1 MNPKSSARF
10 REEKRKDTLLVITK
24 DSPQSYSPSG
34 ERIIHTALASSLFFE
49 RVIVLSLC
57 GVRKRGWHRQR
68 DHEHNSR
75 VLLYAVNFV
84 RGMLYPLVDI
94 FDPIRFLVFLVH
106 GFIMTKRYKPLC
118 IFASMPPFETGA
130 SAWLLSKL
138 KPSILVIDL
147 RDDWEASVG
156 TQLRRYFPAVIFN
169 VLTTIT
175 NKIYSDAF
183 VIFTATQT
191 IAGSI
196 RKRGVDTQ
204 IALVPNGADTSVFL
218 PENESDRSKIRMKY
232 KLPLDKVIAV
242 YCGSGTASYYRLDRV
257 LSSVKLLSQEVK
269 DRIYVVFY
277 VFSGS
282 KKLQRMQRELEI
294 SDNVLEIRDP
304 LPRKSLAEV
313 LGVCDVGLL
322 PFDDAAYLLCA
333 RSTKLYEYLSS
344 GLYVISSG
352 PKGGEL
358 EALFSD
364 NPAFGLFIHPS
375 AKNFAVS
382 VRHVLKKGK
391 NLFSGDL
398 RRLRHSFVEKHYN
411 RKAIMKKAMK
421 TLLECVEGTV
431 NLSCIQNRDD
441 DEFGEIFLDG
451 KK

>member
-1 MNPKSSARF
+1 MIPKSSTIELRKG
-10 REEKRKDTLLVITK
+10 KRKQTLLIITEHPPK
-24 DSPQSYSPSG
+24 SYRPSG
-34 ERIIHTALASSLFFE
+34 ERILHVALAGGSVFE
-49 RVIVLSLC
+49 SVIVLSLR
-57 GVRKRGWHRQR
+57 GERKRDQQGQSERR
-68 DHEHNSR
+68 ETR
-75 VLLYAVNFV
+75 VSLKAVNFV

-94 FDPIRFLVFLVH
+94 FDPIKFLVFLVH
-106 GFIMTKRYKPLC
+106 GFLMTRRYKPLC
-118 IFASMPPFETGA
+118 IFASIPPFETGV

-147 RDDWEASVG
+147 RDDWESAVG
-156 TQLRRYFPAVIFN
+156 TQLRRFFPAAVFN
-169 VLTTIT
+169 VLATIT
-175 NKIYSDAF
+175 NRVYSSAF
-183 VIFTATQT
+183 VIFAVTETIADTVRGRGVATQT
-191 IAGSI
+191 
-196 RKRGVDTQ
+196 V
-204 IALVPNGADTSVFL
+204 LVPNGADTSVFV
-218 PENESDRSKIRMKY
+218 PKSESFRVKIRTKY
-232 KLPLDKVIAV
+232 NLPLDKVIAV

-282 KKLQRMQRELEI
+282 KKLQRMQRVLEI

-322 PFDDAAYLLCA
+322 PFDDVAYLLCA

-344 GLYVISSG
+344 GLYVVSSG

>member
-49 RVIVLSLC
+49 RVIVLSLR

-68 DHEHNSR
+68 ENEHNSR
-75 VLLYAVNFV
+75 VLLYVVNFV

-94 FDPIRFLVFLVH
+94 FDPIKFLVFLVH
-106 GFIMTKRYKPLC
+106 GFIMTRRYKPLC
-118 IFASMPPFETGA
+118 IFASMPPFETGV

-147 RDDWEASVG
+147 RDDWESAVG
-156 TQLRRYFPAVIFN
+156 TQLRRFFPAAVFN
-169 VLTTIT
+169 VLATIT
-175 NKIYSDAF
+175 NKIYSNAF
-183 VIFTATQT
+183 VIFAVTETIADTVRGRGVATQT
-191 IAGSI
+191 
-196 RKRGVDTQ
+196 V
-204 IALVPNGADTSVFL
+204 LVPNGADTSVFVTKS
-218 PENESDRSKIRMKY
+218 ESFQVKIRTKY
-232 KLPLDKVIAV
+232 NLPLDKVIAV

-257 LSSVKLLSQEVK
+257 LSSVKLLSREVK

-282 KKLQRMQRELEI
+282 KRLRRMQKGLEI

-344 GLYVISSG
+344 GLYVVSSG

-364 NPAFGLFIHPS
+364 NPAFGLFIRPG
-375 AKNFAVS
+375 AKDFAVS
-382 VRHVLKKGK
+382 MSQVLKKGE

-398 RRLRHSFVEKHYN
+398 RKLRHSFVKEHYD

-421 TLLECVEGTV
+421 TLLERVEGTV
-431 NLSCIQNRDD
+431 NLS
-441 DEFGEIFLDG
+441 
-451 KK
+451 